1 MKTIIIDDERL
12 ARKELQNL
20 LAKHPEIEVIGE
32 CANAEEA
39 RIMIEKEHPDLIFLD
54 IQMPGKTG
62 FELLDMLEYTPKIIF
77 VTAYDEYAIR
87 AFEVNALDYLLKPV
101 EDFRLEEA
109 IKKLSKNEN
118 STSDDE
124 SESEVEVSNEG
135 RLTLDDQIFLKDG
148 EKCWFVSLR
157 DIRVFESEGNYVRV
171 YFEKYKPLILKSL
184 NNLEKRLD
192 EREFF
197 RINRKFIV
205 NLKEIIHIEPW
216 FNGGLQ
222 IKLKS
227 GENLEVSRRQAT
239 RFKDLLSL

>member
-20 LAKHPEIEVIGE
+20 LARHPEIDVIGE

-101 EDFRLEEA
+101 EDFRLAEA
-109 IKKLSKNEN
+109 IKKLSLKEQV
-118 STSDDE
+118 SVEDE
-124 SESEVEVSNEG
+124 SEEEEISNEG

-171 YFEKYKPLILKSL
+171 YFEKFKPLILKSL

-227 GENLEVSRRQAT
+227 GESLEVSRRQAT